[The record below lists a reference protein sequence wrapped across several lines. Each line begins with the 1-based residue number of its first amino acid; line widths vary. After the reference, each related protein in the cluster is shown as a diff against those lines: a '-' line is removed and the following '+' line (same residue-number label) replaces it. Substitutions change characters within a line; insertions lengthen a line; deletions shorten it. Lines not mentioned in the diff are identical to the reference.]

1 MRCYEGCGWPQFW
14 PQFFNRGFRTTG
26 NDVFI
31 GYMQVML
38 LYNDKIK
45 AGEAWLEWAE
55 NNRDKIFD

>member
-1 MRCYEGCGWPQFW
+1 MR
-14 PQFFNRGFRTTG
+14 
-26 NDVFI
+26 
-31 GYMQVML
+31 